1 MLDDKT
7 ILITGGTGS
16 FGKAFTKYI
25 FENYQPRKVI
35 IYSRD
40 ELKQSEMK
48 AEFKEHK
55 ERLRFFIGDVRDLDR
70 LIRASQDVNYI
81 IHAAALK
88 QVDTV
93 EYNPFEAVRT
103 NVQGAINISEAA
115 ITNGCNKVV
124 ALSTDKACLPVNF
137 YGGTKFLSDKI
148 FQSANVYSRR
158 FSNKFCIVR
167 YGNVAG
173 SRGSII
179 PVFRKMTAEG
189 KIRLPVTHEEMTRFW
204 TKMSDAIRLVMKALE
219 DGQGG
224 EIFVGKAPSFKVTNL
239 VKAFNCS
246 YDIIGIREGEKLHE
260 QMVTDLDICY
270 DYGDHFRL
278 YPNYDWYS
286 VSEKITGTPER
297 VKINYT
303 SDNNHEWLSVTAMRG
318 LLEGI

>member
-1 MLDDKT
+1 MLNFKT

-16 FGKAFTKYI
+16 FGKAFTRYI
-25 FENYQPRKVI
+25 FDNFDPRKVI

-48 AEFKEHK
+48 AEFIKYK
-55 ERLRFFIGDVRDLDR
+55 DKLRFFIGDVRDCDR
-70 LIRASQDVNYI
+70 LKKSSEDVNYI

-93 EYNPFEAVRT
+93 EYNPFEAVKT
-103 NVQGAINISEAA
+103 NVMGAINIVEAA

-148 FQSANVYSRR
+148 FQSGNVYSRLY
-158 FSNKFCIVR
+158 SGKFCVVR

-179 PVFRKMTAEG
+179 PVFKKMVADG
-189 KIRLPVTHEEMTRFW
+189 KLMLPVTHEDMTRFW
-204 TKMSDAIRLVMKALE
+204 TSMSVAIKLVMKALE

-224 EIFVGKAPSFKVTNL
+224 EIFVGKAPSFKVTDL
-239 VKAFNCS
+239 VKAMGCS
-246 YDIIGIREGEKLHE
+246 YDLVGIREGEKMHE
-260 QMVTDLDICY
+260 QMVTTLDIAY

-278 YPNYDWYS
+278 YPTYDWYD
-286 VSEKITGTPER
+286 VKEKLVGQPER
-297 VKINYT
+297 VKVDYT
-303 SDNNHEWLSVTAMRG
+303 SDKNPEWLSVTKIKELIGA
-318 LLEGI
+318 L

>member
-1 MLDDKT
+1 MLDEKT
-7 ILITGGTGS
+7 IMITGGTGS
-16 FGKAFTKYI
+16 FGKAFTRYI
-25 FENYQPRKVI
+25 FNNYKPKKVI

-48 AEFKEHK
+48 AEFKEFK
-55 ERLRFFIGDVRDLDR
+55 DKLRFFIGDVRDLDR
-70 LIRASQDVNYI
+70 LIRASQDVNYL

-124 ALSTDKACLPVNF
+124 ALSTDKACMPVNF

-158 FSNKFCIVR
+158 FSGKFCIVR

-179 PVFRKMTAEG
+179 PVFRKMVKDG
-189 KIRLPVTHEEMTRFW
+189 KFCLPVTHEEMTRFW
-204 TKMSDAIRLVMKALE
+204 TTMDDAIRLVMKALE

-246 YDIIGIREGEKLHE
+246 YEIIGIREGEKLHE
-260 QMVTDLDICY
+260 QMVTDLDISF

-278 YPNYDWYS
+278 YPNYDWYD
-286 VSEKITGTPER
+286 VKEKLVGTPER
-297 VKINYT
+297 VKTNYT
-303 SDNNHEWLSVTAMRG
+303 SDKNENWLSVNDIRE
-318 LLEGI
+318 LLEGV